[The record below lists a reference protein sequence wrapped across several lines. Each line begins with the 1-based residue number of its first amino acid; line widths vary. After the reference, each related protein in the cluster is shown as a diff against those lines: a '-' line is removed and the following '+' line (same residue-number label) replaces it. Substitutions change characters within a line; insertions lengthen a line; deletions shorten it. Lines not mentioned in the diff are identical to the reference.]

1 MVKRKKLRLMNDIM
15 LDLELALEQ
24 LTDPKGHD
32 MQWGEVRALV
42 MKWLEVHAPHAQE
55 EYVDGT
61 VPVDIYGHLDH
72 AEALIKKLVAI
83 RK

>member
-1 MVKRKKLRLMNDIM
+1 MAKRKLRPMNDIM
-15 LDLELALEQ
+15 LDLELVLEQ

-55 EYVDGT
+55 QYEDNT

-72 AEALIKKLVAI
+72 CETLIKKLVELS
-83 RK
+83 K